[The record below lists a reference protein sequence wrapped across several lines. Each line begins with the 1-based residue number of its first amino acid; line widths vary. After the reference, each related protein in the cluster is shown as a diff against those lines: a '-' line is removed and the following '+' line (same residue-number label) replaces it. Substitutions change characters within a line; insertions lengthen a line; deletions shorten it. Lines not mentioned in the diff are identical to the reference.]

1 VNIKILLNIQYS
13 YEIHCAVN
21 IKCSNSP
28 RPRSFNGCWR
38 TCAPCPS
45 VEIGRVQQE
54 PKAAAKHRGYTAMIG
69 LQAGSQALTLL
80 VEERKTVYPR
90 DVQQLVWQLRSLGIG
105 APEATGGAE
114 MVPLLAA
121 ESLSAGAKDLLQ
133 AEQIAYFDSGGSL
146 FLPAAN
152 AYVFIDKPSPKGKAS
167 EMRSLFTGRRAQ
179 AIHTML
185 MQHEEWFG
193 VTDLAERAQVS
204 AGTASGILSE
214 LEKFEW
220 ADARGLGP
228 RKQRQL
234 RAPGAVLDAWAKE
247 VTGAR
252 SPQLRRYFVPGVN
265 KAEALVDR
273 VGEAFDGHDVDY
285 AISHEAAAQRYAPFL
300 STVAQVRSRV
310 LVVPRLEDALTALE
324 ARPVSEGANLAL
336 IEARSPGD
344 LLFRN
349 RLGNAWLASPIHV
362 YLDLLQGEG
371 RAKEMA
377 AHLRQERIG
386 F

>member
-1 VNIKILLNIQYS
+1 MLQLAPSALIQQLLEALRALPN
-13 YEIHCAVN
+13 
-21 IKCSNSP
+21 
-28 RPRSFNGCWR
+28 
-38 TCAPCPS
+38 
-45 VEIGRVQQE
+45 VEIGRVQLE
-54 PKAAAKHRGYTAMIG
+54 PKAPARHRGYTAMIA
-69 LQAGSQALTLL
+69 LHAGTQALALL

-105 APEATGGAE
+105 APQAIQGAE
-114 MVPLLAA
+114 IVPLLAA
-121 ESLSAGAKDLLQ
+121 ESLSPGAKDLLQ
-133 AEQIAYFDSGGSL
+133 SEQIAYFDGAGSL
-146 FLPAAN
+146 FLPAAS
-152 AYVFIDKPSPKGKAS
+152 AYVFIDKPSPKGKGS

-185 MQHEEWFG
+185 MQREEWFG
-193 VTDLAERAQVS
+193 VTDLAARAQVS
-204 AGTASGILSE
+204 AGTASGLLSE

-220 ADARGLGP
+220 AEARGQGP
-228 RKQRQL
+228 RKQRQI
-234 RAPGAVLDAWAKE
+234 REPGAVLDAWTKE

-252 SPQLRRYFVPGVN
+252 SPQLRRYFVPGVK

-273 VGEAFDGHDVDY
+273 VGEAFDGHEVDY

-300 STVAQVRSRV
+300 SAVAQVRSRV
-310 LVVPRLEDALTALE
+310 LASSKLEDALAALQ
-324 ARPVSEGANLAL
+324 ARPVSDGANLAL
-336 IEARSPGD
+336 IEARLPGE

-349 RLGNAWLASPIHV
+349 RVGNAWLASPIHV